1 MKETTQNELGT
12 RPITKLMVQYCTP
25 AIVAMAASSIYNIID
40 GIFIGQAVGKEAIA
54 GLALSA
60 PVMAITT
67 AVGAMVGIGASTL
80 MAVKLGQK
88 DYDTAK
94 SILGNVLIMNVIMGI
109 SLGFLLH
116 LCLKPILIF
125 FGASDATLPHAYDFM
140 DIILWGNVIT
150 HMYFGLN
157 ALLRSTNRPM
167 KAMHATLGTVAL
179 NCLFAPVFIFDWGLG
194 LGIRGAALATV
205 LAQFIMLLWQLRLF
219 SNKEEM
225 IHLDL
230 RKIRLRKDI
239 VFPSLTIGLSPF
251 LINLC
256 ACIVVIF
263 YTRNMKEFGGDVG
276 VAAYGIVNRLLLFIV
291 MIVIGLDQ
299 GLQPIFG
306 FNYGARNYDRLL
318 DALRKGI
325 IMATIVM
332 IVGFILGR
340 FFAEPCVAIFAKDSP
355 ELIAEAANG
364 LRTVVIFFPL
374 VGTQIVSVAF
384 FQSIGFPRKSIFL
397 SLTRQLLFLVPA
409 LWIIPHHF
417 MYLFEQPLNAVW
429 CCTPTADAFACI
441 ISITLLT
448 IEVRK
453 FKRLQAEQKVAITA
467 SSNS

>member
-1 MKETTQNELGT
+1 MQETTQNELGT

-25 AIVAMAASSIYNIID
+25 AIVAMAASSVYNIID
-40 GIFIGQAVGKEAIA
+40 GIFIGQAVGEEAIA

-94 SILGNVLIMNVIMGI
+94 SILGNVLIMNAIMGI
-109 SLGFLLH
+109 LLGFLLH
-116 LCLKPILIF
+116 LCLKPILHF
-125 FGASDATLPHAYDFM
+125 FGASEATLPHAYNFM
-140 DIILWGNVIT
+140 SIILMGNVVT

-179 NCLFAPVFIFDWGLG
+179 NCLFAPVFIFDWGLDM
-194 LGIRGAALATV
+194 GIRGAALATV
-205 LAQFIMLLWQLRLF
+205 LAQFIMLLWQFRLF
-219 SNKEEM
+219 SNKSEM
-225 IHLDL
+225 IHLDFK
-230 RKIRLRKDI
+230 KIRLRREI
-239 VFPSLTIGLSPF
+239 VIPSLTIGLSPF

-263 YTRNMKEFGGDVG
+263 YTRNMKEFGGDTG
-276 VAAYGIVNRLLLFIV
+276 VAAYGIVNRLLLFII
-291 MIVIGLDQ
+291 MIIIGLDQ

-306 FNYGARNYDRLL
+306 FNYGARNYGRLL
-318 DALRKGI
+318 ETLRKGI
-325 IMATIVM
+325 TIATIVM
-332 IVGFILGR
+332 VIGFIIGH
-340 FFAEPCVAIFAKDSP
+340 FFPEPCVAIFAKDSP
-355 ELIAEAANG
+355 ELTATAARG
-364 LRTVVIFFPL
+364 LRTVVLFFPI

-417 MYLFEQPLNAVW
+417 GHLFEQPLDAVW
-429 CCTPTADAFACI
+429 YCTPTADAFSCI
-441 ISITLLT
+441 ISISLLV
-448 IEVRK
+448 IEVRR
-453 FKRLQAEQKVAITA
+453 FKRLQAEQIA
-467 SSNS
+467 S